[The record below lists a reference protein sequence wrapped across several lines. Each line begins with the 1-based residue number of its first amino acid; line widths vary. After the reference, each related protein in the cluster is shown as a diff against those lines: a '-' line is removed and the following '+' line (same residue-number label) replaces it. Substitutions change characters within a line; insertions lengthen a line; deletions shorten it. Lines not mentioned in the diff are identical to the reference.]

1 MRAMQLKLT
10 SFPKAFASLPNNS
23 FISVPTRSGAGF
35 SMTGNR
41 ISNGRGNGCIGRAN
55 NGLISENIILD
66 MAYDG
71 VVIGPSISDREG
83 SFSSNVAVR
92 LESLMLTQSIVTVG
106 MTSDSIL
113 VDMSDGRHDPHG
125 CLSMG

>member
-1 MRAMQLKLT
+1 MQLKLT

-23 FISVPTRSGAGF
+23 FISVPSRSGAGF

-66 MAYDG
+66 MAYNG
-71 VVIGPSISDREG
+71 VEIGPSISDREG

-92 LESLMLTQSIVTVG
+92 LESLMLTRSILTIGKKADSIV
-106 MTSDSIL
+106 
-113 VDMSDGRHDPHG
+113 VDMAHA
-125 CLSMG
+125 CLSMS